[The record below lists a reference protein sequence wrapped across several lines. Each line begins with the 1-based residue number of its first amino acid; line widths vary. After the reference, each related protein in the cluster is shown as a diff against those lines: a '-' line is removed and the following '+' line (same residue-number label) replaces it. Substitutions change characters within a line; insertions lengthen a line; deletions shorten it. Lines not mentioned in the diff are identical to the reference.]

1 MSRLIQG
8 LESESGLC
16 TFSVSL
22 STKLRTRTKRLLG
35 VWRQMLSNKPAA
47 SGIKGGHLGPC
58 ESQWGSLSDFKCPAE
73 RERAAFNS
81 AKYGRFREH
90 NFYSFGKHVR
100 FDIYCS
106 ACLYS
111 CPISVKDDMIRQH
124 FVADQSCTFSSARA
138 RMQKRTLIGKI
149 SSNVNLSQDKALPPK
164 RDHMVA
170 AFVAIPMRSRR
181 RNDSEFY

>member
-1 MSRLIQG
+1 MD
-8 LESESGLC
+8 
-16 TFSVSL
+16 TWDPVSL
-22 STKLRTRTKRLLG
+22 SGAVCPTLNAPL
-35 VWRQMLSNKPAA
+35 
-47 SGIKGGHLGPC
+47 KGKGLHSIRPSMEGL
-58 ESQWGSLSDFKCPAE
+58 E
-73 RERAAFNS
+73 NTI
-81 AKYGRFREH
+81 
-90 NFYSFGKHVR
+90 FYSFGKHVR

-138 RMQKRTLIGKI
+138 RLQKLTLIGKI